1 MSSTVFRTNF
11 LLSTAA
17 EFLNG
22 KYIIFKET
30 NKTTVYGLAFGL
42 ITLHFQLL
50 NYLNILKQG
59 LLP

>member
-11 LLSTAA
+11 LLSTAE

-22 KYIIFKET
+22 KYIIFQEIS
-30 NKTTVYGLAFGL
+30 KTTVYGLAFGL
-42 ITLHFQLL
+42 ITSHFQLL
-50 NYLNILKQG
+50 NDLNILKQG